1 MLYRMMFNLLFLYTT
16 KILIQCQAL
25 VDREE
30 VSRKEFTEMK
40 ERLHS
45 FREDI
50 EGRIMDLIQRIEAK
64 VEEIRRLIN
73 KLEVCCEDIQL
84 SNLMDGKV
92 VRRRGKGKGIMK
104 KKWRR

>member
-1 MLYRMMFNLLFLYTT
+1 MLFLYDE
-16 KILIQCQAL
+16 ILIKCQAL

-45 FREDI
+45 FRGDI
-50 EGRIMDLIQRIEAK
+50 EGRIVDLIQSTEAK

-73 KLEVCCEDIQL
+73 KLEVCCEYRMDLNFRGTKL
-84 SNLMDGKV
+84 SRFSVIHVIFTDASS
-92 VRRRGKGKGIMK
+92 
-104 KKWRR
+104 